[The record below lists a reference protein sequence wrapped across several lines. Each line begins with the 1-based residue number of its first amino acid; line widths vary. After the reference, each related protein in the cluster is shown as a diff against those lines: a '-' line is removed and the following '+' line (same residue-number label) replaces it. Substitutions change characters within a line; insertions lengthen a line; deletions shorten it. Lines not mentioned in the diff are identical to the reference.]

1 MNRDDDA
8 TEALVEIHREQM
20 KLHRWVRET
29 FGEKAATDRHER
41 IARLLEEVVELAQA
55 ESLPSTKVQA
65 IVARVYGRPMGDPR
79 AEVGGVA
86 VTLLAYL
93 ASRDWSFVER
103 LRTELDRIYAI
114 PKTTW
119 EKRHAQKAADGI
131 AIDLSGTAR
140 CPSCARIVA
149 SAEVA
154 LHDVECEC
162 VPCET
167 QCFGQES
174 RGCRALVR
182 ELGRALEAKLRGE
195 S

>member
-1 MNRDDDA
+1 MSQDDEM
-8 TEALVEIHREQM
+8 TEALVEIHRVQM

-29 FGEKAATDRHER
+29 FGDKAATDRHER

-55 ESLPSTKVQA
+55 EALPGVKVKA
-65 IVARVYGRPMGDPR
+65 IVDRVYGRPMGDPR

-114 PKTTW
+114 PKATW

-131 AIDLSGTAR
+131 AIDLAPIAL
-140 CPSCARIVA
+140 CPACRRVGR
-149 SAEVA
+149 E
-154 LHDVECEC
+154 
-162 VPCET
+162 
-167 QCFGQES
+167 
-174 RGCRALVR
+174 RGGA
-182 ELGRALEAKLRGE
+182 AAPD
-195 S
+195 